1 MITLLT
7 NILPIALG
15 FFAKLLA
22 LKSQASSDLQK
33 LQLEALVA
41 RSDVINKARENERTE
56 SPMSALN
63 RRVIIFV
70 ILGLVVF
77 TQVAPVLFNVQT
89 VIPTVREG
97 FSLLGIQIT
106 ADEIEY
112 VTVKGMLKLNEVFSW
127 ATMIVEFYFG
137 AQLAKAR

>member
-1 MITLLT
+1 MIALLT

-41 RSDVINKARENERTE
+41 RSQVIDKAREQERSE

-77 TQVAPVLFNVQT
+77 TQIAPVLWNVQT

-97 FSLLGIQIT
+97 FSLLGIQVT

-112 VTVKGMLKLNEVFSW
+112 VTVKGMLKLDEVFSW

-137 AQLAKAR
+137 AQLAKGR

>member
-1 MITLLT
+1 MMALLT
-7 NILPIALG
+7 NVIPIALG

-22 LKSQASSDLQK
+22 LKTQANSDLQR
-33 LQLEALVA
+33 LQMESLVA
-41 RSDVINKARENERTE
+41 RQQVIESARENERKE

-77 TQVAPVLFNVQT
+77 TQVAPVFWNVPT
-89 VIPTVREG
+89 VVPTVREG

-106 ADEIEY
+106 PDEVEY
-112 VTVKGMLKLNEVFSW
+112 VTVKGMLKLQEVFSW
-127 ATMIVEFYFG
+127 ASLIIEMYFG
-137 AQLAKAR
+137 ATMAKGR

>member
-1 MITLLT
+1 MMALLT
-7 NILPIALG
+7 NIIPIALG

-22 LKSQASSDLQK
+22 IKSQASSDLQK

-41 RSDVINKARENERTE
+41 RSQVIDKARENERTE

-112 VTVKGMLKLNEVFSW
+112 VTVKGMLKLDEVFSW

-137 AQLAKAR
+137 AQLAKGR

>member
-1 MITLLT
+1 MMTLLT
-7 NILPIALG
+7 NVLPIALG

-41 RSDVINKARENERTE
+41 RSQVVDSARENERLE

-77 TQVAPVLFNVQT
+77 TQVAPVLWNVET
-89 VIPTVREG
+89 VVPTVREG

-112 VTVKGMLKLNEVFSW
+112 VTVKGMLKLDEVFSW

-137 AQLAKAR
+137 AQLAKGK

>member
-1 MITLLT
+1 MMALLT
-7 NILPIALG
+7 NVIPIALG

-22 LKSQASSDLQK
+22 LKTQASSDLQK

-41 RSDVINKARENERTE
+41 RSQVIEKARENERKE

-77 TQVAPVLFNVQT
+77 TQVAPVFWNV
-89 VIPTVREG
+89 PTVVPTVKEG

-106 ADEIEY
+106 PDEVEY
-112 VTVKGMLKLNEVFSW
+112 VTVKGMLKLQEVFSW
-127 ATMIVEFYFG
+127 ATLIIEFYFG

>member
-1 MITLLT
+1 MMTLLT
-7 NILPIALG
+7 NIIPIALG

-22 LKSQASSDLQK
+22 IKSQASSDLQK

-41 RSDVINKARENERTE
+41 RSQVIDKARENERTE

-77 TQVAPVLFNVQT
+77 TQVAPVLFSVQT
-89 VIPTVREG
+89 VIPTIREG
-97 FSLLGIQIT
+97 FSLFGIQIG

-112 VTVKGMLKLNEVFSW
+112 VTVSGMLKLNEVFSW